1 MKILVA
7 AICIGLQIIS
17 AQTTP
22 PAPVAV
28 TGEPPEGKTLK
39 MTSQRMTS
47 HRIVG

>member
-17 AQTTP
+17 AQTTE
-22 PAPVAV
+22 PATIAV

-39 MTSQRMTS
+39 KLNSPSREK
-47 HRIVG
+47 

>member
-1 MKILVA
+1 MLVSVNPNA
-7 AICIGLQIIS
+7 AIIS

-39 MTSQRMTS
+39 NDVTK
-47 HRIVG
+47 